1 MDTYVRLMRD
11 RFVPDSSVPV
21 KYILVAAQ
29 KDKAIELRD
38 KLDNFKDRLMVELTI
53 DMQVKQGLMPVPP
66 LIA

>member
-1 MDTYVRLMRD
+1 MRD